1 VSKTVTLELPEFLAK
16 HWKSDEEL
24 TQEMKEAFV
33 LDSIRKQRITWR
45 QGAQFLNKSYKGFLH
60 FMFENNVPVLDCTL
74 EELDDDL
81 ETLKRLRER
90 AR

>member
-1 VSKTVTLELPEFLAK
+1 MGKTVTLELPESLAK
-16 HWKSDEEL
+16 HWKSEEDL
-24 TQEMKEAFV
+24 TQDMKEALV
-33 LDSIRKQRITWR
+33 LDLIRKQRITWR

-60 FMFENNVPVLDCTL
+60 FMFENEVPVLDCTP

-81 ETLKRLRER
+81 ETLKKLRER